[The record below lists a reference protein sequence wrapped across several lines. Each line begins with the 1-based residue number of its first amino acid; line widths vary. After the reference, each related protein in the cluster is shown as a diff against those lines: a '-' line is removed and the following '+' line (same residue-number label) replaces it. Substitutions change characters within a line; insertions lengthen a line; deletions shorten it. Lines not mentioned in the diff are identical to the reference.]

1 MQHVRVFATC
11 KELLPLLNAH
21 SLLNVTPPPPP
32 PKFVFKRANLS
43 NFKCRNRN
51 RTLNFCLTSCLDKY
65 VPFKT
70 NVTCLYEQCYK
81 TDCFNVCNSLN

>member
-32 PKFVFKRANLS
+32 RQNLFSKELTFLIS
-43 NFKCRNRN
+43 NVEIEIGRSIFA
-51 RTLNFCLTSCLDKY
+51 
-65 VPFKT
+65 
-70 NVTCLYEQCYK
+70 
-81 TDCFNVCNSLN
+81 